1 MGEGLAVLA
10 SSRNTVRTMATRDI
24 YESGFD
30 EDVRTESSANQC
42 PECDG
47 RVNSCHERGRT
58 GLRGLWPGHRRT
70 ANRSRTRVASVRR
83 GARAN
88 WAFGKGTP
96 KRTTSIRGPSG
107 ASSRATAEITSCS
120 KAGQRYPNCISRS
133 RGDSRKILIL
143 ASKGSARD
151 PNRSSER
158 SSIRLLTA
166 LASISRYG
174 SITNPSRTTTRPT
187 TSTSAFSTA
196 PSSTTP
202 TRPVSM

>member
-96 KRTTSIRGPSG
+96 KRTTSIRGSSG
-107 ASSRATAEITSCS
+107 ASSRATTATTSCS
-120 KAGQRYPNCISRS
+120 KAGPRCPSCISRS
-133 RGDSRKILIL
+133 RGDSRKTSIL
-143 ASKGSARD
+143 ASKESTGG

-158 SSIRLLTA
+158 SSIRLPTVQ
-166 LASISRYG
+166 ASNSRFA
-174 SITNPSRTTTRPT
+174 SITNLSRTTTQPT

-202 TRPVSM
+202 TRPAST